1 MTAKQIVKEADTIR
15 IIGTEY
21 ADIYEYSA
29 ISRVWCVNEVRIDFD
44 YVLSSVD
51 RSIHRQDARIFRN
64 YDDGIT
70 TITIIND
77 IGEEIK

>member
-1 MTAKQIVKEADTIR
+1 MTAREILETADNIR

-21 ADIYEYSA
+21 ADLYEYSA
-29 ISRVWCVNEVRIDFD
+29 FSRVWCVNEVRIDYD

-51 RSIHRQDARIFRN
+51 RSIHRQDARIFRH

-70 TITIIND
+70 TITIINE
-77 IGEEIK
+77 IGDEI

>member
-1 MTAKQIVKEADTIR
+1 MTAKEIVREADTIR
-15 IIGTEY
+15 IISTEY

-29 ISRVWCVNEVRIDFD
+29 FSRVWCVNEVRIEFD
-44 YVLSSVD
+44 YVLSNIE
-51 RSIHRQDARIFRN
+51 RAIRQQGVRIFRQ

-77 IGEEIK
+77 IGDEI

>member
-1 MTAKQIVKEADTIR
+1 MTAREILETADNIR

-21 ADIYEYSA
+21 ADLYEYSA
-29 ISRVWCVNEVRIDFD
+29 FSRVWCLQGDRIDFD

-51 RSIHRQDARIFRN
+51 RSIHKQGVRIFRHF
-64 YDDGIT
+64 DDGIV

-77 IGEEIK
+77 IGDEI